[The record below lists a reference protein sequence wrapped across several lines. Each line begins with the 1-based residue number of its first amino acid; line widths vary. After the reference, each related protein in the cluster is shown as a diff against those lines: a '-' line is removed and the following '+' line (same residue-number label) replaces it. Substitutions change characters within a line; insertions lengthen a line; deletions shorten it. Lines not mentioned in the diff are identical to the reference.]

1 MDKKRVVCYMNQFFG
16 QIGGEDQ
23 AGVGFSVSETPI
35 GPGVAVNAQLG
46 DWGEVVAC
54 IVCGDNYMA
63 DDPEKAVPEGLAL
76 IEKYKPDLFIAG
88 PAFNA
93 GRYGLNCG
101 RMCEAVGEK
110 LNIPTVT
117 GMYEENPG
125 AELYRTKTYVI
136 KTAISAGDMR
146 NAVPKMVALGKRLVA
161 GERVGPAKIDGY
173 MKRDQLR
180 NHFEE
185 EVAGERGIKMLLAR
199 LKGEEYESEAE
210 FPDFDTNYPAPD
222 PIVDLSKATVAV
234 VTDAGVVPKG
244 NPDGIRDHNSTT
256 WGEYTISTMFDGP
269 IEPRHSGYDAT
280 YALEDLNRIYP
291 IDVLKE
297 LEEKGVIGK
306 VYDGIFV
313 SSGNCAAIEDARR
326 IGKEIAARFKEQ
338 GIDAAIL
345 TST

>member
-23 AGVGFSVSETPI
+23 AGVGYSVSETPI
-35 GPGVAVNAQLG
+35 GPGAAVKAQLG

-54 IVCGDNYMA
+54 IVCGDNYLA
-63 DDPEKAVPEGLAL
+63 DNPEKAVPEGLAL

-101 RMCEAVGEK
+101 RMCEAVAEK
-110 LNIPTVT
+110 FEIPTVT

-125 AELYRTKTYVI
+125 AAVYRTKTYVI

-146 NAVPKMVALGKRLVA
+146 NAVPKMVDIGKRLVD
-161 GERVGPAKIDGY
+161 GGKIGPAKLEGY
-173 MKRDQLR
+173 IKRDQLL
-180 NHFEE
+180 NYQTED
-185 EVAGERGIKMLLAR
+185 VAGERGIKMLLAR
-199 LKGEEYESEAE
+199 LKGEPYESEAE
-210 FPDFDTNYPAPD
+210 FPDYDTSYASPD
-222 PIVDLSKATVAV
+222 PITDLSKAVVAV
-234 VTDAGVVPKG
+234 VTDAGVTPKG
-244 NPDGIRDHNSTT
+244 NPDGIKAHNSTT

-269 IEPRHSGYDAT
+269 IEVHHTGYDGT
-280 YALEDLNRIYP
+280 YGLEDLNRICP

-313 SSGNCAAIEDARR
+313 ASGNCAAIEDARR

-338 GIDAAIL
+338 GITAAIL